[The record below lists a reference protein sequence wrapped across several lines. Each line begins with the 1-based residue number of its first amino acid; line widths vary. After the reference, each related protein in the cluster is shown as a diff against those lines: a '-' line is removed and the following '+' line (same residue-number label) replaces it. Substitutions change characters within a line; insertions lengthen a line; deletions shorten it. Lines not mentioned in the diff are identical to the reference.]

1 MIDIPSLTNGGVLI
15 PLLIAAGCWL
25 HWRLTTT
32 EDTTTKGDQ

>member
-25 HWRLTTT
+25 AWRLTTT
-32 EDTTTKGDQ
+32 EDTKGDQ